1 MSDCSG
7 SCSSCGVDGCGDRN
21 QESMIKSTNEFSNV
35 KKVIAVISG
44 KGGVGKSLITSM
56 LAVLSRRK
64 GYKTAIL
71 DADITGPSI
80 PRLFGVKEKA
90 RGDEKC
96 IYPVNTK
103 TGISLMSINLLT
115 QNETDPVLWRG
126 PIIGGVVG
134 QFWTD
139 VIWGDIDYMF
149 IDMPPGT
156 GDVPLTVFQYIPVD
170 GIIAVA
176 TPQELVGMI
185 AEKAVNMAS
194 KMNIPIW
201 AMVENMSY
209 IICPDC
215 QKQHSIFGE
224 SRVDK
229 IALKHGI
236 SYTAKLP
243 IDPKLTAACDS
254 GMIELFDGEWLDS
267 IMDMIEKRK

>member
-56 LAVLSRRK
+56 LAVLSQRK

-115 QNETDPVLWRG
+115 QNETDPSY
-126 PIIGGVVG
+126 GVV
-134 QFWTD
+134 
-139 VIWGDIDYMF
+139 
-149 IDMPPGT
+149 
-156 GDVPLTVFQYIPVD
+156 L
-170 GIIAVA
+170 
-176 TPQELVGMI
+176 L
-185 AEKAVNMAS
+185 
-194 KMNIPIW
+194 
-201 AMVENMSY
+201 
-209 IICPDC
+209 
-215 QKQHSIFGE
+215 
-224 SRVDK
+224 
-229 IALKHGI
+229 
-236 SYTAKLP
+236 
-243 IDPKLTAACDS
+243 
-254 GMIELFDGEWLDS
+254 
-267 IMDMIEKRK
+267 